1 MARQAG
7 RAQASADSASSR
19 ALFCLLFG
27 AGTSVYFVLPI
38 WAGIFEEQF
47 GFSAAQIGLLLS
59 ADMSSNTAAILLAR
73 LWLHRVHFRH
83 AILAALAV
91 YVFGNLACLGIG
103 EFAPLL
109 SLRYVVGF
117 GMGTMVAAAVA
128 GIGATERSDRNF
140 GFALSVQV
148 ALGGALLFA
157 TPLLIR
163 VGGIAS
169 YYVVFSIVMS
179 SVLLL
184 LRTVPASFEKVS
196 SAPGASGL
204 GLTGPLLLAFAG
216 VAVFFVGMNGFWSF
230 AERIADQGGLRA
242 DFVSTTLA
250 VSVLVSVLGSLLAAW
265 MSDRYGRIGPIAI
278 GVAIAIGSIALLLLE
293 PSNWLFVAAINGF
306 NLMYNF
312 IIPFQS
318 GWIAD
323 LDATGRNITLLPAI
337 QGGGISL
344 GPIVA
349 GTLIAGTNY
358 IPVIY
363 MSMFFLSLSAL
374 TYGVL
379 RLLVSGRAQAEKPP
393 APASPPA

>member
-1 MARQAG
+1 MAPQA
-7 RAQASADSASSR
+7 RPAQASADSVSSR

-47 GFSAAQIGLLLS
+47 GFSAAQIGWLLS
-59 ADMSSNTAAILLAR
+59 ADMSSNTVAVLLAR

-83 AILAALAV
+83 AILGALAV
-91 YVFGNLACLGIG
+91 YVLGNLACLGVEG
-103 EFAPLL
+103 FAPLL

-117 GMGTMVAAAVA
+117 AMGTMVGSAVA
-128 GIGATERSDRNF
+128 GLGATRRPDRNF

-157 TPLLIR
+157 TPLMIR
-163 VGGIAS
+163 VGGIGS
-169 YYVVFSIVMS
+169 YYVVFSVVMS

-184 LRTVPASFEKVS
+184 LRTVPRRFDK
-196 SAPGASGL
+196 GASAAESPAWGL
-204 GLTGPLLLAFAG
+204 NGPLLLAFLG
-216 VAVFFVGMNGFWSF
+216 VAVFFIGMNGFWSF
-230 AERIADQGGLRA
+230 AERIADQGGRSA
-242 DFVSTTLA
+242 DFVSSALA
-250 VSVLVSVLGSLLAAW
+250 ISVLVSILGSLLAAW
-265 MSDRYGRIGPIAI
+265 MSDRYGRVGPIVI
-278 GVAIAIGSIALLLLE
+278 GLLIAIGSVALLLLE
-293 PSNWLFVAAINGF
+293 PSDRLFLAAINGF

-318 GWIAD
+318 GWVAH

-349 GTLIAGTNY
+349 GVLISGANY
-358 IPVIY
+358 MPVIY
-363 MSMFFLSLSAL
+363 MSIFFMALSAL
-374 TYGVL
+374 TYCVL
-379 RLLVSGRAQAEKPP
+379 RMLVSDR
-393 APASPPA
+393 S